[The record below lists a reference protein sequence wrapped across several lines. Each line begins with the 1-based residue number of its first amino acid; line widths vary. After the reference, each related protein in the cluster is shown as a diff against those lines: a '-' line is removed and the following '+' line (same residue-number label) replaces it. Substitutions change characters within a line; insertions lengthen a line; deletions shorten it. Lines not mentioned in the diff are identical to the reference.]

1 MAEAAGYLA
10 SSNGKLGTLDRRTDA
25 LSAVPGPYLRF
36 CLFCCLCGVSRHL
49 YFNKLMTPLA
59 YYSSTPRS
67 SAPSSVPVSKEDVN
81 RRRQRVMFDSDDED
95 SPVPPHA
102 SQGGERKKEYGPA
115 PLQYPDNEREN
126 EQSRER
132 NRDREDNA
140 YRVRERER
148 EMARP
153 LSRER
158 VGRDWD
164 RGGRDGDRDTPS
176 IYDSRRK
183 MSKEDEGMFH
193 IFFKPIEL

>member
-1 MAEAAGYLA
+1 
-10 SSNGKLGTLDRRTDA
+10 
-25 LSAVPGPYLRF
+25 
-36 CLFCCLCGVSRHL
+36 
-49 YFNKLMTPLA
+49 
-59 YYSSTPRS
+59 
-67 SAPSSVPVSKEDVN
+67 
-81 RRRQRVMFDSDDED
+81 MFDSDDED

-102 SQGGERKKEYGPA
+102 SQGGERKKEYGPS

-148 EMARP
+148 E
-153 LSRER
+153 R
-158 VGRDWD
+158 VGRDWE
-164 RGGRDGDRDTPS
+164 RGGRDGDRNTPS
-176 IYDSRRK
+176 TYDSRRK